1 LSVLS
6 RAKQWVVEQLA
17 FLGVLVVLAAAFG
30 YLLVAPG
37 HWRRGSGVVAVA
49 MLLAA
54 VLRAV
59 LPPARVGL
67 LVVRARWIDV
77 LAYAAMGGVILGVA
91 IRLHS

>member
-1 LSVLS
+1 
-6 RAKQWVVEQLA
+6 
-17 FLGVLVVLAAAFG
+17 
-30 YLLVAPG
+30 
-37 HWRRGSGVVAVA
+37 
-49 MLLAA
+49 